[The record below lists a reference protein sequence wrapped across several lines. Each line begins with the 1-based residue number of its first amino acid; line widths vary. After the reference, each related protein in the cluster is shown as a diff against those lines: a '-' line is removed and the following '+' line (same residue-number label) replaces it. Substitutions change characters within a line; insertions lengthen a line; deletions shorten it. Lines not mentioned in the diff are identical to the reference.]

1 MKAIIGKEI
10 TLMGSH
16 NLYLTKSSIG
26 GDLHAQF
33 KTSNM

>member
-1 MKAIIGKEI
+1 MEAIIGKEI

-16 NLYLTKSSIG
+16 NSYLTKSSIG

-33 KTSNM
+33 KTLHM